1 MPKKGDGKKDN
12 KKFEFD
18 ETRCSELV
26 EEGAPCD
33 KIAEELGADPV
44 KFRRSLQSFVLRK
57 MHSDKKYYHIE
68 GLYKDSDNGYKE
80 KPLKWSEK
88 RGITLSPLKI
98 PEKLREKFVHQKTT
112 FEIQVQG
119 TNLLVIPSL

>member
-1 MPKKGDGKKDN
+1 MAKNGNGQKDS
-12 KKFEFD
+12 KKFD
-18 ETRCSELV
+18 EKRCGELV
-26 EEGAPCD
+26 AAGATCEE
-33 KIAEELGADPV
+33 IAGELGFDPD
-44 KFRRSLQSFVLRK
+44 KFRRTLQAFVARK
-57 MHSDKKYYHIE
+57 MHEDKQFYEVK